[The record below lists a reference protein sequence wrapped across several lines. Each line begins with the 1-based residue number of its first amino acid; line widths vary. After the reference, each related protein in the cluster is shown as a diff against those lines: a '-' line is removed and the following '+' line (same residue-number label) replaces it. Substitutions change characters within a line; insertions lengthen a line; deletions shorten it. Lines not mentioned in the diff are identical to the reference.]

1 MVHVGEC
8 QLDGGWYRCL
18 RCRVADKLAGLIHG
32 GCLSGQ
38 QVLKN
43 SNSFTSR
50 VAKLSR

>member
-1 MVHVGEC
+1 MVHVREC
-8 QLDGGWYRCL
+8 QFNGGWYRCL
-18 RCRVADKLAGLIHG
+18 RCRVADKPAGLIHG
-32 GCLSGQ
+32 GCPSGL